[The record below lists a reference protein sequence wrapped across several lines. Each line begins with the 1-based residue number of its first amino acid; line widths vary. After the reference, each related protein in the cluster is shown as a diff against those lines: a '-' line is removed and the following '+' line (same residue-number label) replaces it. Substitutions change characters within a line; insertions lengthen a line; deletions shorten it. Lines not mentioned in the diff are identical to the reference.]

1 MPKQPHIKIEIE
13 LPTILHEKLMKDS
26 ADLHRSPSLMI
37 TEMLL
42 EKTGLVGIPIGH
54 NMAWGK
60 PATQKE
66 K

>member
-1 MPKQPHIKIEIE
+1 MEIE
-13 LPTILHEKLMKDS
+13 LPAILHEKLMNDS
-26 ADLHRSPSLMI
+26 SELRRSPSLMI

-42 EKTGLVGIPIGH
+42 EKTGLTGIPIDD

-60 PATQKE
+60 PK

>member
-1 MPKQPHIKIEIE
+1 MQKQPHIKMEIE
-13 LPTILHEKLMKDS
+13 LPAILHEKLMNDS
-26 ADLHRSPSLMI
+26 SELRRSPSLMI

-42 EKTGLVGIPIGH
+42 EKTGLTGIPIDD

-60 PATQKE
+60 PK